1 MARWATSQC
10 ELAHGDVLQTHL
22 QLAHPHGVRRAGGV
36 EDRLSRYLG
45 AEAKTTSGLGPE
57 ARRDWRGSAM
67 SYHMLERIGRI
78 PLSRHFSL
86 RQFLYS
92 EIAAAHNI
100 PNVPD
105 DIELAVVTGTRLCQD
120 ILEPIVDLFGPI
132 IIRSGYRSTRLNA
145 FGCEHRLRCAS
156 NKRNRAYHI
165 WDQRDHNGHTGAAA
179 CIVIP
184 EAAERYRPDQIDE
197 LASVLH
203 RHLPITA

>member
-1 MARWATSQC
+1 
-10 ELAHGDVLQTHL
+10 
-22 QLAHPHGVRRAGGV
+22 
-36 EDRLSRYLG
+36 
-45 AEAKTTSGLGPE
+45 
-57 ARRDWRGSAM
+57 M
-67 SYHMLERIGRI
+67 SYHLLERIGRI

-145 FGCEHRLRCAS
+145 FGCEHRFAAHPTSETVPTTSGISGITMAIPALLPALSFLKPPSAFVPIRLTSLLAFC
-156 NKRNRAYHI
+156 
-165 WDQRDHNGHTGAAA
+165 TGT
-179 CIVIP
+179 C
-184 EAAERYRPDQIDE
+184 
-197 LASVLH
+197 
-203 RHLPITA
+203 PITE